1 MNDKKINIKI
11 LISFLLLIIEVILIQ
26 TIDGNTDI
34 GAMIIAIY
42 TTIMYFT
49 IFFMFLPL

>member
-1 MNDKKINIKI
+1 MLKTKTDKKW
-11 LISFLLLIIEVILIQ
+11 IIEVILIQ